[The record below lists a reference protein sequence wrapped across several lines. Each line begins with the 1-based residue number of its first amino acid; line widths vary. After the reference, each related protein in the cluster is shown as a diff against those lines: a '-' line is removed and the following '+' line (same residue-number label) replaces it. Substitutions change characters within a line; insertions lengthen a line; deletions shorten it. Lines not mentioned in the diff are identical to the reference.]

1 MCSGHRHGWIE
12 NRLPMKKLLVVVL
25 LLAAL
30 FVAGVPVAAYLAGMD
45 NMDDRPPP
53 PERITYREYQAM
65 VVWEE
70 RKELPPIALQAI
82 TPWHFYALIWC
93 SRYNDDIEDF
103 LTCGD
108 RYPGLRAAA
117 YVAKRHL
124 DDHLKQRG
132 LIWRYMS
139 RAALTIWISRNW
151 TAEQLVRELV
161 RLKSLPPSA

>member
-1 MCSGHRHGWIE
+1 
-12 NRLPMKKLLVVVL
+12 MKKLLVVVV

-30 FVAGVPVAAYLAGMD
+30 VVGGVPVAAYLAGMD
-45 NMDDRPPP
+45 N
-53 PERITYREYQAM
+53 M

-93 SRYNDDIEDF
+93 SRHNDDIEDF

-151 TAEQLVRELV
+151 TAEQLVWELV